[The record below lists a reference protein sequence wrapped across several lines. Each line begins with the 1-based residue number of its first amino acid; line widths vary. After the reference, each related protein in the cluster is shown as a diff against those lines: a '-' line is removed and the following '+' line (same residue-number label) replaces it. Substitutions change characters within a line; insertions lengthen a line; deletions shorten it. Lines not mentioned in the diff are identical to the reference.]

1 MTCFGS
7 YSMLSQQETLR
18 QLFLTC
24 VSQDFVTKPI
34 QTSSPSSKE
43 SDIKSPV
50 GKRADCGA
58 WSKWALRASPLLPLS
73 AAIALT
79 LHFLAC
85 KLRPS
90 AVEECWD
97 YDLVCSSIASQA
109 SHPRL
114 SKKSLQG
121 EHENILILFCWIGY
135 SYILGCCRYFSLFT
149 WVTPKRC

>member
-1 MTCFGS
+1 MIMNCFG
-7 YSMLSQQETLR
+7 LSQQVTLR
-18 QLFLTC
+18 QRFSTC
-24 VSQDFVTKPI
+24 VSQDFVTKPV
-34 QTSSPSSKE
+34 QTSSPSSSE

-58 WSKWALRASPLLPLS
+58 WSKWALRVSPLLPLS

-97 YDLVCSSIASQA
+97 YDLVCSSIASEA

-114 SKKSLQG
+114 SKKSLQW
-121 EHENILILFCWIGY
+121 EHENILILFCLT
-135 SYILGCCRYFSLFT
+135 SYLYTLGCCWYFSIFT
-149 WVTPKRC
+149 WSTVAPKIC